1 MNIIQKKTLPGT
13 QYVQETTVKR
23 QIVLHHT
30 ASGPGIDGDYSWW
43 KSTQER
49 VATHFIIDREG
60 QVWQL
65 FPEEN
70 WAYHL
75 GLSREHFA
83 KQGLAWQN
91 LDRQSIGI
99 ELDSWG
105 PLERDTEGK
114 FHPKGMKG
122 RAKAVENVHEYCRNN
137 PFKGQVFWEAYTDR
151 QLMAL
156 RELLHELTRRHGIPR
171 AYNSSMWAVLPDA
184 LRGYC
189 GIFTHCSYRADKLDC
204 HPQPQLINVLKTIG

>member
-1 MNIIQKKTLPGT
+1 MNIKQKALPEG
-13 QYVQETTVKR
+13 QYVRENTVKR

-30 ASGPGIDGDYSWW
+30 ASGPGIDGDYQWW
-43 KSTQER
+43 KSTPER

-70 WAYHL
+70 WAFHL
-75 GLSREHFA
+75 GLSKTHFA
-83 KQGLAWQN
+83 KFGLAWQN

-105 PLERDTEGK
+105 PVVRDTDGR
-114 FHPKGMKG
+114 FYPLGMKG
-122 RAKAVENVHEYCRNN
+122 RARPVVNVHEYCRSN
-137 PFKGQVFWEAYTDR
+137 PFKGHVFWEAYTDP

-156 RELLHELTRRHGIPR
+156 RELLNGLCRRHSISR
-171 AYNSSMWAVLPDA
+171 EYHSSMWAVLPDA
-184 LRGYC
+184 LRGC
-189 GIFTHCSYRADKLDC
+189 NGIYTHCSYRQDKFDC
-204 HPQPQLINVLKTIG
+204 HPQPQLVNVLKTIG